1 MHSNLSHQQ
10 GQVGVRDDLGVGVA
24 KDVRYV
30 CINNF
35 NITLLLMWNWLG
47 LSEIICMSVSTTS
60 TVLSY

>member
-35 NITLLLMWNWLG
+35 NITLLLM
-47 LSEIICMSVSTTS
+47 
-60 TVLSY
+60 